1 MKGTY
6 WKKVLTLEST
16 DDVFDFLETLTNRIQ
31 EEFEELI
38 GEDSAKKR
46 FIRVLKGRLQDT
58 VETMLTKEI
67 DWVVNA
73 RAYTSTDQ

>member
-6 WKKVLTLEST
+6 WKKILTLEST
-16 DDVFDFLETLTNRIQ
+16 DNVFDFLETLTNRIQ

-46 FIRVLKGRLQDT
+46 FIRALKGRLQDT

-67 DWVVNA
+67 D
-73 RAYTSTDQ
+73 

>member
-38 GEDSAKKR
+38 GEGSAKKR
-46 FIRVLKGRLQDT
+46 FIRALKGRLQDT

-67 DWVVNA
+67 D
-73 RAYTSTDQ
+73 